1 MNPLSPHGPF
11 SILAYPYEGLIP
23 VDEPQGVVHSAAAP
37 PGSAM
42 VWDLSKRCRRRDIPA
57 VSGRPPGMALILVLP
72 PSERI
77 TQKTPL
83 LEISELCRPSA
94 ILPFHPRLDPED
106 LTDLLRAGPDDL
118 PLAVTD
124 FLRFRGIR
132 VDRDTRHL
140 IRRTVELSREIRTVQ
155 GLSRALY
162 LSRRAL
168 GRRFVSQ
175 RLPVPSHW
183 LQISR
188 LLRAAIQLQR
198 QRHTLDAVAVAL
210 GYPDGFS
217 LSNQIDRLTGFRP
230 SVARERLGWE
240 WLLEAWLRVEQR
252 GGSLELPTRTSLVP
266 GGKRARRTP
275 PANGQPP
282 RSSQVA
288 HPWRGTRMTLDRS
301 ER

>member
-1 MNPLSPHGPF
+1 MDPLSPHGPF
-11 SILAYPYEGLIP
+11 SVLAYPYQELIP
-23 VDEPQGVVHSAAAP
+23 LDEPQGLVHETAAP

-57 VSGRPPGMALILVLP
+57 VAARTPGMALILILP
-72 PSERI
+72 PAERI
-77 TQKTPL
+77 TPKTPL

-124 FLRFRGIR
+124 FIRFRGLA

-140 IRRTVELSREIRTVQ
+140 IRRTVELSREIRTVE

-168 GRRFVSQ
+168 GRRFVSR

-198 QRHTLDAVAVAL
+198 QRHTLDAVAVGL

-217 LSNQIDRLTGFRP
+217 LSNQMTRLTGVRP

-240 WLLEAWLRVEQR
+240 WLMEAWLRMEQR
-252 GGSLELPTRTSLVP
+252 EGSLELPTGTRLGPT
-266 GGKRARRTP
+266 GKRAQRT
-275 PANGQPP
+275 QPVSTGP
-282 RSSQVA
+282 GRPGRGA
-288 HPWRGTRMTLDRS
+288 LRWRGTTPPLGRS
-301 ER
+301 RR